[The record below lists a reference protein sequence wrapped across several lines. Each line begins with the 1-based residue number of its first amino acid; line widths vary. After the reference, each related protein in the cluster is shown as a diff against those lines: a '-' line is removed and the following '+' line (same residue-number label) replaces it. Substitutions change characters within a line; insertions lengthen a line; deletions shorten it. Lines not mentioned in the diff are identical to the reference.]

1 MQSLVNKLLAEN
13 EKDKTEGDTNVSS
26 AAPDPPVTI
35 NTVYYYHPDHLGT
48 STFLTDYYGAK
59 YQFFLNL
66 PFGETM
72 AEQLPSTYYKTPYKF
87 NGKELDDET
96 GLYYYGARYYDPRIS
111 IWLSVDPLAEKMPS
125 WSPYSFCFN
134 NPMRFIDPDG
144 KEPTPAEAARMAAH
158 VYGDKK
164 NGILTGGWKVSS
176 RDFGLTKKD
185 LNNTSTGLKSQ
196 IYERTVNGKTEYT
209 YATAGTEASWKDV
222 GADVKQPLGLSKQ
235 YEKSADNAKTI
246 SKVLGETELTFT
258 GHSLGGGEAAL
269 NALLTDRNA
278 ITFNAAG
285 VSDITKV
292 VEGNWKTPFKSEGN
306 IEAYIMATDPLNA
319 LQDACTIMPNV
330 NGNRNYLVPTDGS
343 SIYNGHS
350 MNNVLKNFGVTKPE
364 TYDKP

>member
-1 MQSLVNKLLAEN
+1 MGALQLTYEPKFKIVHRTGELMRSHEAKSVQLL
-13 EKDKTEGDTNVSS
+13 
-26 AAPDPPVTI
+26 
-35 NTVYYYHPDHLGT
+35 
-48 STFLTDYYGAK
+48 
-59 YQFFLNL
+59 
-66 PFGETM
+66 
-72 AEQLPSTYYKTPYKF
+72 
-87 NGKELDDET
+87 
-96 GLYYYGARYYDPRIS
+96 
-111 IWLSVDPLAEKMPS
+111 LSVDPLAEKMPS

>member
-1 MQSLVNKLLAEN
+1 VYTAFGITPTPTFASNNAFLAVPAFTGIAAE
-13 EKDKTEGDTNVSS
+13 TEH
-26 AAPDPPVTI
+26 
-35 NTVYYYHPDHLGT
+35 YFFHPDHLGSSNYIT
-48 STFLTDYYGAK
+48 NFVGEVSQHMEYFA
-59 YQFFLNL
+59 
-66 PFGETM
+66 FGETFI
-72 AEQLPSTYYKTPYKF
+72 EEHKNSHNSPYKF
-87 NGKELDDET
+87 NSKELDEES
-96 GLYYYGARYYDPRIS
+96 GLYYYGARYYDSRIS
-111 IWLSVDPLAEKMPS
+111 IWASVDPLAEKMPS

-134 NPMRFIDPDG
+134 NPMRFVDPDG
-144 KEPTPAEAARMAAH
+144 KVPTPAEAASMAAH

-164 NGILTGGWKVSS
+164 NGILIGDWKVSS

-185 LNNTSTGLKSQ
+185 LNNTATGLKSQ

-235 YEKSADNAKTI
+235 YAKAADNAEKI
-246 SKVLGETELTFT
+246 NNKLLKAGEELTFT

-292 VEGNWKTPFKSEGN
+292 VEGNWKTPFKSEGK
-306 IEAYIMATDPLNA
+306 IEAYIMATDPLNIA
-319 LQDACTIMPNV
+319 QDLSPLLPNV
-330 NGNRNYLVPTDGS
+330 NGDRNYLQPTDKA

-350 MNNVLKNFGVTKPE
+350 INNILKSFGINP
-364 TYDKP
+364 DKYKK